1 MRKIENLKDLR
12 SERAR
17 LKLELN
23 VAEETLKEDIEWI
36 KSELRPAHLAGKYL
50 SNTLVNKDDGFL
62 NVGLRRTID
71 TVLKSFVLSRAGW
84 ITKLVV
90 PFIVK
95 NISSNYV
102 QEKKPE
108 IFGMLKR
115 WISTA
120 RKSTSSHHNHNGVHQ
135 QNGHYDKSTVDEMDY

>member
-1 MRKIENLKDLR
+1 MKKIECLKDLQ

-23 VAEETLKEDIEWI
+23 VAEEILKEDIEWI
-36 KSELRPAHLAGKYL
+36 KAELKPAHLAGKYL
-50 SNTLVNKDDGFL
+50 SNSLINKDDGFI

-71 TVLKSFVLSRAGW
+71 TILKSFVLVRAGW
-84 ITKLVV
+84 LTKLIV
-90 PFIVK
+90 PFLVK

-108 IFGMLKR
+108 FFGMLKKL
-115 WISTA
+115 ISSA
-120 RKSTSSHHNHNGVHQ
+120 RKSTSHTSNHNHN
-135 QNGHYDKSTVDEMDY
+135 HYDKSTVDEMDY